1 MSKKKPKVKIKKVA
15 LEPTAMLQVKLP
27 PDHVPMIVHDPERG
41 VVEIAPAKPSWWKTF
56 FGPAT

>member
-1 MSKKKPKVKIKKVA
+1 VKIKKVA
-15 LEPTAMLQVKLP
+15 LEPTAVLQVKLP

-41 VVEIAPAKPSWWKTF
+41 VVEIAPAKPSWWKAF